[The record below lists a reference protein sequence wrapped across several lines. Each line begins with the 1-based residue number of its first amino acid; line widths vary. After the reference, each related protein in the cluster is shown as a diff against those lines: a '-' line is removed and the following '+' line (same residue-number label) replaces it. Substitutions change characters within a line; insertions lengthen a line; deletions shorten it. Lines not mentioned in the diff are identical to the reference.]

1 MFLSCG
7 VRSSGSTRR
16 FFLTSYPGDAYGLN
30 AHRFAFR
37 VRPGYAARRS
47 YVSRDVPPRR
57 AWFECDP
64 GESRCARP
72 DHVSWFAR
80 DAGEPQPVENLNV
93 FLFASVSIRA
103 GRPHPPTAHVVLKL
117 LILPS
122 PTPCSWSAR
131 ASFSPP
137 TLADYGD
144 TQARRWGCEP
154 ARLLKEVGSRRARER
169 P

>member
-72 DHVSWFAR
+72 DHVSWFVPG
-80 DAGEPQPVENLNV
+80 DAGPGPG
-93 FLFASVSIRA
+93 A
-103 GRPHPPTAHVVLKL
+103 GRKLKRD
-117 LILPS
+117 S
-122 PTPCSWSAR
+122 
-131 ASFSPP
+131 
-137 TLADYGD
+137 Y
-144 TQARRWGCEP
+144 
-154 ARLLKEVGSRRARER
+154 SRRSVYAPGDRTR
-169 P
+169 QPHMLY

>member
-72 DHVSWFAR
+72 DHVSWFVPGTR
-80 DAGEPQPVENLNV
+80 GRGRGAGTGPVENLN
-93 FLFASVSIRA
+93 AIPIR
-103 GRPHPPTAHVVLKL
+103 
-117 LILPS
+117 
-122 PTPCSWSAR
+122 
-131 ASFSPP
+131 
-137 TLADYGD
+137 
-144 TQARRWGCEP
+144 
-154 ARLLKEVGSRRARER
+154 VGQYTRRATAPANRTCCIETFDSALAHTMLMECACFILAAHTGR
-169 P
+169 LWGHSGTSMGM